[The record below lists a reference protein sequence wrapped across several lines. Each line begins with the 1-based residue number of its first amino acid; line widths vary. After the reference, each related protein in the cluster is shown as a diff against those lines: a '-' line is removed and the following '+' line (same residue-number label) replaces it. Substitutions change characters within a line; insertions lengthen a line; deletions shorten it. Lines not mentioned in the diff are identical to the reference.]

1 MVILAIITI
10 YYSYYLPVGKI
21 FLTADRLCGTN
32 SIQCALKEVGDVGL
46 GQTEYQ
52 DKNNPRQRLL
62 NVAAALFAEKG
73 YASASVREIVHAAG
87 VTKPVLYY
95 YFNNKEG
102 IFRAILEFAEEMHQE
117 ILTDVAQSQGVFFE
131 RIIIL
136 YQKFSEGISR
146 HQNEFKLLI
155 NLFFGPSQGA
165 PEYDLEIFPR
175 MLIEV
180 IQSLYQDGVV
190 KGQVIETDPETVALL
205 FLSLF
210 KLFLPEDGWL
220 AQSDDTELPLK
231 VVRLAFR
238 GLEKN

>member
-1 MVILAIITI
+1 M
-10 YYSYYLPVGKI
+10 
-21 FLTADRLCGTN
+21 TADRLYGTN

-46 GQTEYQ
+46 GQTEDQ

-102 IFRAILEFAEEMHQE
+102 IFRAILEFAEEKHQE

-131 RIIIL
+131 RIILL
-136 YQKFSEGISR
+136 YQKFGEGISR

-155 NLFFGPSQGA
+155 NLFFGPSQGGA
-165 PEYDLEIFPR
+165 PEYDLEVFPS